1 MNDTK
6 KKGLGRGLDA
16 LLGDENFDFL
26 DNNEPAKKSDDF
38 VDINLLE
45 ASPFQPR
52 KEFDAQALNSLVDS
66 IREKGVLQ
74 PLLVRKNVNKFEIIA
89 GERRFRAAKIAGVT
103 KLPVIIKDI
112 DDKEALEIALIENI
126 MRENLSPIE
135 EAEGYARLMS
145 EFSHTQ
151 EALSQVIG
159 KSRSQ
164 IANTLRLLNLPDS
177 VKQLIK
183 ENKLSAGHAK
193 MLVGLENAEE
203 LAQKIVKEGLSVRQ
217 IEKIVVKQKNPAP
230 SKRIASLKNPQFFD
244 IEQDLYKS
252 CGLQVKIC
260 SGKNGRGS
268 VSIKYDSI
276 AQLDEIIEIL
286 ETKQRS

>member
-16 LLGDENFDFL
+16 LLGNENFDFL
-26 DNNEPAKKSDDF
+26 NESETPQKSDDF
-38 VDINLLE
+38 VDINLLFP
-45 ASPFQPR
+45 SPFQPR
-52 KEFDAQALNSLVDS
+52 KDFDIQALNSLVDS
-66 IREKGVLQ
+66 IREKGILQ
-74 PLLVRKNVNKFEIIA
+74 PLLVRKNGDKFEIIA
-89 GERRFRAAKIAGVT
+89 GERRYRAAKIAGINM
-103 KLPVIIKDI
+103 LPVIIKDI

-164 IANTLRLLNLPDS
+164 VANTLRLLNLPDS
-177 VKQLIK
+177 VKQMLR

-193 MLVGLENAEE
+193 MLVGLDNAEE
-203 LAQKIVKEGLSVRQ
+203 LAQKIVNDGLSVRQ
-217 IEKIVVKQKNPAP
+217 IEKLVAKQKNPTP
-230 SKRIASLKNPQFFD
+230 SKKISSIKSPEFFEL
-244 IEQDLYKS
+244 EQDLYKS

-260 SGKNGRGS
+260 PGKKGSGS

-276 AQLDEIIEIL
+276 AQLEKIVELL
-286 ETKQRS
+286 ETK

>member
-16 LLGDENFDFL
+16 LLGNENFDFL
-26 DNNEPAKKSDDF
+26 IDGEMPQNSDDL
-38 VDINLLE
+38 VDLNVLIPR
-45 ASPFQPR
+45 PFQPR
-52 KEFDAQALNSLVDS
+52 KDFDIQALNSLVDS
-66 IREKGVLQ
+66 IREKGLLQ
-74 PLLVRKNVNKFEIIA
+74 PLLVRKNGDKFEIIA
-89 GERRFRAAKIAGVT
+89 GERRYKAAKIAGINM
-103 KLPVIIKDI
+103 LPVIIKDI

-135 EAEGYARLMS
+135 EAEGYARLMN

-164 IANTLRLLNLPDS
+164 VANTLRLLNLPDS
-177 VKQLIK
+177 VKQMLR

-193 MLVGLENAEE
+193 MLVGLDNAEE
-203 LAQKIVKEGLSVRQ
+203 LAQKIVNDGLSVRQ
-217 IEKIVVKQKNPAP
+217 IEKLVAKQKNPTP
-230 SKRIASLKNPQFFD
+230 SKKISSIKSPEFFEL
-244 IEQDLYKS
+244 EQDLYKS

-260 SGKNGRGS
+260 PSKKGSGS

-276 AQLDEIIEIL
+276 AQLEKIVELL
-286 ETKQRS
+286 ETK

>member
-16 LLGDENFDFL
+16 LLGNENFDFL
-26 DNNEPAKKSDDF
+26 NEGEMPQKSDDL
-38 VDINLLE
+38 VDINLLFP
-45 ASPFQPR
+45 SPFQPR
-52 KEFDAQALNSLVDS
+52 KDFDIQALNSLVDS
-66 IREKGVLQ
+66 IREKGILQ
-74 PLLVRKNVNKFEIIA
+74 PLLVRKNGDKFEIIA
-89 GERRFRAAKIAGVT
+89 GERRYRAAKIAGINM
-103 KLPVIIKDI
+103 LPVIIKDI

-135 EAEGYARLMS
+135 EAEGYARLMN

-164 IANTLRLLNLPDS
+164 VANTLRLLNLPDS
-177 VKQLIK
+177 VKQMLR

-193 MLVGLENAEE
+193 MLVGLDNAEE
-203 LAQKIVKEGLSVRQ
+203 LAQKIVNDGLSVRQ
-217 IEKIVVKQKNPAP
+217 IEKLVAKQKNPTP
-230 SKRIASLKNPQFFD
+230 SKKISSIKSPEFFEL
-244 IEQDLYKS
+244 EQDLYKS

-260 SGKNGRGS
+260 PSKKGSGS

-276 AQLDEIIEIL
+276 AQLEKIVELL
-286 ETKQRS
+286 ETK

>member
-16 LLGDENFDFL
+16 LLGNENFDFL
-26 DNNEPAKKSDDF
+26 NESETPQKSDDF
-38 VDINLLE
+38 VDINLLFP
-45 ASPFQPR
+45 SPFQPR
-52 KEFDAQALNSLVDS
+52 KDFDIQALNSLVDS
-66 IREKGVLQ
+66 IREKGILQ
-74 PLLVRKNVNKFEIIA
+74 PLLVRKNGDKFEIIA
-89 GERRFRAAKIAGVT
+89 GERRYRAAKIAGINM
-103 KLPVIIKDI
+103 LPVIIKDI

-126 MRENLSPIE
+126 MRENPSPIE
-135 EAEGYARLMS
+135 EAEGYARLMN

-164 IANTLRLLNLPDS
+164 VANTLRLLNLPDS
-177 VKQLIK
+177 VKQMLR

-193 MLVGLENAEE
+193 MLVGLDNAEE
-203 LAQKIVKEGLSVRQ
+203 LAQKIVNDGLSVRQ
-217 IEKIVVKQKNPAP
+217 IEKLVAKQKNPTP
-230 SKRIASLKNPQFFD
+230 SKKISSIKSPEFFEL
-244 IEQDLYKS
+244 EQDLYKS

-260 SGKNGRGS
+260 PGKKGSGS

-276 AQLDEIIEIL
+276 AQLEKIVELL
-286 ETKQRS
+286 ETK

>member
-16 LLGDENFDFL
+16 LLGNENFDFL
-26 DNNEPAKKSDDF
+26 NESETPQKSDDF
-38 VDINLLE
+38 VDINLLFP
-45 ASPFQPR
+45 SPFQPR
-52 KEFDAQALNSLVDS
+52 KDFDIQALNSLVDS
-66 IREKGVLQ
+66 IREKGILQ
-74 PLLVRKNVNKFEIIA
+74 PLLVRKNGDKFEIIA
-89 GERRFRAAKIAGVT
+89 GERRYRAAKIAGINM
-103 KLPVIIKDI
+103 LPVIIKDI

-135 EAEGYARLMS
+135 EAEGYARLMN

-164 IANTLRLLNLPDS
+164 VANTLRLLNLPDS
-177 VKQLIK
+177 VKQMLR

-193 MLVGLENAEE
+193 MLVGLDNAEE
-203 LAQKIVKEGLSVRQ
+203 LAQKIVNDGLSVRQ
-217 IEKIVVKQKNPAP
+217 IEKLVAKQKNPTP
-230 SKRIASLKNPQFFD
+230 SKKISSIKSPEFFEL
-244 IEQDLYKS
+244 EQDLYKS

-260 SGKNGRGS
+260 PGKKGSGS

-276 AQLDEIIEIL
+276 AQLEKIVELL
-286 ETKQRS
+286 ETK

>member
-16 LLGDENFDFL
+16 LLGNENFDFL
-26 DNNEPAKKSDDF
+26 NDGEMPQKSDDL
-38 VDINLLE
+38 VDINLLFP
-45 ASPFQPR
+45 SPFQPR
-52 KEFDAQALNSLVDS
+52 KDFDIQALNSLVDS
-66 IREKGVLQ
+66 IREKGILQ
-74 PLLVRKNVNKFEIIA
+74 PLLVRKNGDKFEIIA
-89 GERRFRAAKIAGVT
+89 GERRYRAAKIAGINM
-103 KLPVIIKDI
+103 LPVIIKDI

-135 EAEGYARLMS
+135 EAEGYARLMN

-164 IANTLRLLNLPDS
+164 VANTLRLLNLPDS
-177 VKQLIK
+177 VKQMLR

-193 MLVGLENAEE
+193 MLVGLDNAEE
-203 LAQKIVKEGLSVRQ
+203 LAQKIVNDGLSVRQ
-217 IEKIVVKQKNPAP
+217 IEKLVAKQKNPTP
-230 SKRIASLKNPQFFD
+230 SKKISSIKSPEFFEL
-244 IEQDLYKS
+244 EQDLYKS

-260 SGKNGRGS
+260 PSKKGSGS

-276 AQLDEIIEIL
+276 AQLEKIVELL
-286 ETKQRS
+286 ETK

>member
-16 LLGDENFDFL
+16 LLGNENFDFL
-26 DNNEPAKKSDDF
+26 NDGEMPQKSDDL
-38 VDINLLE
+38 VDINLLFP
-45 ASPFQPR
+45 SPFQPR
-52 KEFDAQALNSLVDS
+52 KDFDIQALNSLVDS
-66 IREKGVLQ
+66 IREKGILQ
-74 PLLVRKNVNKFEIIA
+74 PLLVRKNGDKFEIIA
-89 GERRFRAAKIAGVT
+89 GERRYRAAKIAGINM
-103 KLPVIIKDI
+103 LPVIIKDI

-135 EAEGYARLMS
+135 EAEGYARLMN

-164 IANTLRLLNLPDS
+164 VANTLRLLNLPDS
-177 VKQLIK
+177 VKQMLR

-193 MLVGLENAEE
+193 ILVGLDNAEE
-203 LAQKIVKEGLSVRQ
+203 LAQKIVNDGLSVRQ
-217 IEKIVVKQKNPAP
+217 IEKLVAKQKNPTP
-230 SKRIASLKNPQFFD
+230 SKKISSIKSPEFFEL
-244 IEQDLYKS
+244 EQDLYKS

-260 SGKNGRGS
+260 PSKKGSGS

-276 AQLDEIIEIL
+276 AQLEKIVELL
-286 ETKQRS
+286 ETK

>member
-16 LLGDENFDFL
+16 LLGNENFDFL
-26 DNNEPAKKSDDF
+26 NESETPQKSDDF
-38 VDINLLE
+38 VDINLLFP
-45 ASPFQPR
+45 SPFQPR
-52 KEFDAQALNSLVDS
+52 KDFDIQALNSLVDS
-66 IREKGVLQ
+66 IREKGILQ
-74 PLLVRKNVNKFEIIA
+74 PLLVRKNGDKFEIIA
-89 GERRFRAAKIAGVT
+89 GERRYRAAKIAGINM
-103 KLPVIIKDI
+103 LPVIIKDI

-164 IANTLRLLNLPDS
+164 VANTLRLLNLPDS
-177 VKQLIK
+177 VKQMLR

-193 MLVGLENAEE
+193 MLVGLDNAEE
-203 LAQKIVKEGLSVRQ
+203 LAQKIVNDGLSVRQ
-217 IEKIVVKQKNPAP
+217 IEKLVAKQKNPTP
-230 SKRIASLKNPQFFD
+230 SKKISSIKSPEFFEL
-244 IEQDLYKS
+244 EQDLYKS

-260 SGKNGRGS
+260 PGKKGSGN

-276 AQLDEIIEIL
+276 AQLEKIVELL
-286 ETKQRS
+286 ETK

>member
-16 LLGDENFDFL
+16 LLGNENFDFL
-26 DNNEPAKKSDDF
+26 NEGEMPQKSDDL
-38 VDINLLE
+38 VDINLLFP
-45 ASPFQPR
+45 SPFQPR
-52 KEFDAQALNSLVDS
+52 KDFDIQALNSLVDS
-66 IREKGVLQ
+66 IREKGILQ
-74 PLLVRKNVNKFEIIA
+74 PLLVRKNGDKFEIIA
-89 GERRFRAAKIAGVT
+89 GERRYKAAKIAGINM
-103 KLPVIIKDI
+103 LPVIIKDI

-135 EAEGYARLMS
+135 EAEGYARLMN

-164 IANTLRLLNLPDS
+164 VANTLRLLNLPDS
-177 VKQLIK
+177 VKQMLR

-193 MLVGLENAEE
+193 MLVGLDNAEE
-203 LAQKIVKEGLSVRQ
+203 LAQKIVNDGLSVRQ
-217 IEKIVVKQKNPAP
+217 IEKLVAKQKNPTP
-230 SKRIASLKNPQFFD
+230 SKKISSIKSPEFFEL
-244 IEQDLYKS
+244 EQDLYKS

-260 SGKNGRGS
+260 PSKKGSGS

-276 AQLDEIIEIL
+276 AQLEKIVELL
-286 ETKQRS
+286 ETK

>member
-16 LLGDENFDFL
+16 LLGNENFDFL
-26 DNNEPAKKSDDF
+26 NESEIPQKSDDF
-38 VDINLLE
+38 VDINLLFP
-45 ASPFQPR
+45 SPFQPR
-52 KEFDAQALNSLVDS
+52 KDFDIQALNSLVDS
-66 IREKGVLQ
+66 IREKGILQ
-74 PLLVRKNVNKFEIIA
+74 PLLVRKNGDKFEIIA
-89 GERRFRAAKIAGVT
+89 GERRYRAAKIAGINM
-103 KLPVIIKDI
+103 LPVIIKDI

-164 IANTLRLLNLPDS
+164 VANTLRLLNLPDS
-177 VKQLIK
+177 VKQMLR

-193 MLVGLENAEE
+193 MLVGLDNAEE
-203 LAQKIVKEGLSVRQ
+203 LAQKIVNDGLSVRQ
-217 IEKIVVKQKNPAP
+217 IEKLVAKQKNPTP
-230 SKRIASLKNPQFFD
+230 SKKISSIKSPEFFEL
-244 IEQDLYKS
+244 EQDLYKS

-260 SGKNGRGS
+260 PGKKGSGS

-276 AQLDEIIEIL
+276 AQLEKIVELL
-286 ETKQRS
+286 ETK